1 VNIFLSQLH
10 HGENN
15 LHFNNNN
22 DNDDDDDDDDD
33 DPFALNQH
41 DKLDFCCSISQSSC
55 RHVATLEHIILIP
68 SSYSLMR
75 CG

>member
-1 VNIFLSQLH
+1 MNIFLSQLH

-33 DPFALNQH
+33 DPFAT
-41 DKLDFCCSISQSSC
+41 
-55 RHVATLEHIILIP
+55 R
-68 SSYSLMR
+68 
-75 CG
+75 